1 MAISDD
7 LFLAILSMDAYNR
20 GYAAGLGSG
29 PLGLGDVGSSIGN
42 ATVITQSPSNPN
54 SLEVQKSFFAQAYTW
69 NGQTVISYR
78 GTDTPSP
85 FSSGND
91 FWTGWTLGAGFPSAS
106 QGTMARQ
113 FYETVTGQ
121 SVFAAAPSDVILTG
135 HSLGG
140 GLAGFIAA
148 LSGAETVGFD
158 HMPFGQA
165 AIAAFLSEVNRL
177 APGQTVTPELIAS
190 LGLRIPTASTFDG
203 YYLEGEINGY
213 LRDGSI
219 AIALGTVLSGIPYVG
234 TALAALGGYIAGGQI
249 AYEATV
255 DKTQLSAQCRRS

>member
-54 SLEVQKSFFAQAYTW
+54 SLEVQKPFFAQAYTW

-140 GLAGFIAA
+140 GLAGFIGA

-165 AIAAFLSEVNRL
+165 AIAALLVRGEPACPRADRDAGAHRL
-177 APGQTVTPELIAS
+177 ARSSDTDRVDVRRLLLGRRVSATAISGTGQSPS
-190 LGLRIPTASTFDG
+190 R
-203 YYLEGEINGY
+203 
-213 LRDGSI
+213 
-219 AIALGTVLSGIPYVG
+219 
-234 TALAALGGYIAGGQI
+234 
-249 AYEATV
+249 
-255 DKTQLSAQCRRS
+255 SARC